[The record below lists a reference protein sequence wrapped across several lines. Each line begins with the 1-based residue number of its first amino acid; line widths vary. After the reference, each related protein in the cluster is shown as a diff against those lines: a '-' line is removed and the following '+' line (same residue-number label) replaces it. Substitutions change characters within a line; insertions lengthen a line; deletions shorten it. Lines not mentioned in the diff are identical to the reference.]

1 MEIRNDEVSQA
12 VELANKTLPTSER
25 DLEIY
30 FLQIT
35 YILGLN
41 ATLGR
46 RRIRKRRRKVKENM
60 VRGLE
65 IETFTRHVV
74 ETGNNILEKGL

>member
-1 MEIRNDEVSQA
+1 MFSYCIFAYDKE
-12 VELANKTLPTSER
+12 
-25 DLEIY
+25 
-30 FLQIT
+30 T

-60 VRGLE
+60 MRRLE
-65 IETFTRHVV
+65 VETFTRHVI
-74 ETGNNILEKGL
+74 ETGNNILEKGF

>member
-1 MEIRNDEVSQA
+1 MIKFS
-12 VELANKTLPTSER
+12 
-25 DLEIY
+25 
-30 FLQIT
+30 

-46 RRIRKRRRKVKENM
+46 RRKRKRRRKVKENM
-60 VRGLE
+60 VRRLE

>member
-1 MEIRNDEVSQA
+1 MKIIKREKCCDSTCYLIKNIVKYKEWRNS
-12 VELANKTLPTSER
+12 
-25 DLEIY
+25 
-30 FLQIT
+30 

-60 VRGLE
+60 VRRLE